1 MVRFI
6 TEAEDAWEIPRTEIE
21 IGDILGKGNYGSVF
35 RGQLTVTAMSPRIYA
50 HKQEM
55 EFEGKSHL
63 NVAVKMLQCKCI
75 HLV

>member
-1 MVRFI
+1 MVRFL
-6 TEAEDAWEIPRTEIE
+6 TETEDAWEIPRTEIE
-21 IGDILGKGNYGSVF
+21 IGDILGKGNSGSVF

-55 EFEGKSHL
+55 EFEGRSHL